1 MKKYI
6 LPALAIAA
14 MMVSCNNQSPKMD
27 EQPAAVSAD
36 GLKIAYVEVDSLM
49 TQYNFAKDYSVTLQ
63 KQSNNA
69 RNTLNQK
76 GNALQ
81 AAVANFQQ
89 KVNNNGFT
97 SREQAASQQA
107 AIERQQRDLQELQA
121 RLEGELANQTAKF
134 NEALRDSLQNFLKDY
149 NNDKKYDMILAKSGD
164 NILMAN
170 KRFDITQ
177 DVINGLNKRYKPSA
191 KPAADEKKARLWLKR
206 ALAHENKG
214 PEILAKIRKKAA
226 EGDDDAKRMLKLVGK

>member
-121 RLEGELANQTAKF
+121 RLEGELASQTAKF

-177 DVINGLNKRYKPSA
+177 DVINGLNKRYKPTA
-191 KPAADEKKARLWLKR
+191 KSAADEKKAD
-206 ALAHENKG
+206 E
-214 PEILAKIRKKAA
+214 KKAD
-226 EGDDDAKRMLKLVGK
+226 EKK